1 MVKNFGGCRTK
12 KVSRKH
18 VNIESRENKYL
29 RMSEDVSEMYAV
41 VIKLFGN
48 GMCNVKCLDGKERLC
63 IIRKK
68 FKGRNKR
75 HNLVASGIW
84 VLVGLREWETVT
96 MDSKKPQKCD
106 LLEVYSNAD
115 KEKLK
120 KNEDNDY
127 FKIFLSTGNENI
139 STSRE
144 FNEEDCLI
152 EFESSREGE
161 YESLLS
167 NSKTQNMV
175 LNNQEEASDSS
186 PSDFDID
193 DI

>member
-1 MVKNFGGCRTK
+1 MEKIHLH
-12 KVSRKH
+12 VSF
-18 VNIESRENKYL
+18 
-29 RMSEDVSEMYAV
+29 A
-41 VIKLFGN
+41 
-48 GMCNVKCLDGKERLC
+48 
-63 IIRKK
+63 KK

-75 HNLVASGIW
+75 HNLVDNGTWI
-84 VLVGLREWETVT
+84 LVGLREWETVT

-106 LLEVYSNAD
+106 LLEVYSNTD

-127 FKIFLSTGNENI
+127 FKVFLSTGNENI
-139 STSRE
+139 STNRE
-144 FNEEDCLI
+144 FNDEDCLI

-167 NSKTQNMV
+167 NSKTQNIV
-175 LNNQEEASDSS
+175 LKNQEEDSDSSSS
-186 PSDFDID
+186 PSDFNID